1 MMMEREGA
9 AQMEAQDSSFV
20 AVGASTVQELMSEI
34 QAEDI
39 EITVV
44 EQYDEKTEI
53 ISVKGKAM
61 IVHQEHAP
69 EWLVDNKYILYG
81 YRVDFSRKR
90 DLLKS
95 LFMKHNE
102 LLNIWTHLIGG
113 IIFIILIFYIIF
125 YFDVITVIL
134 GKIGNFFSQK
144 SANAIKNYVPAVLK
158 QIELAF
164 LI

>member
-1 MMMEREGA
+1 MHSIEGNPKRIN
-9 AQMEAQDSSFV
+9 ESSLV
-20 AVGASTVQELMSEI
+20 AVGSSTIQDLMSGVG
-34 QAEDI
+34 ADDI

-44 EQYDEKTEI
+44 GREDERAEI
-53 ISVKGKAM
+53 ISVKGKPM
-61 IVHQEHAP
+61 IVHQDHAP

-125 YFDVITVIL
+125 YFDVISIIFA
-134 GKIGNFFSQK
+134 KIGKLFSQK
-144 SANAIKNYVPAVLK
+144 NMDAIKSYVPEVLK
-158 QIELAF
+158 SLE
-164 LI
+164 